1 MFRIANTLSFCFGIC
16 ICGRTPP
23 IPVFEYMSLPGTVK
37 VKALKIQFAGCRVV
51 APRPFLLP
59 PAAVLKRLLEF
70 PNVPIISLRQQMN
83 HYALFLLLCV
93 CVCGSATGACWSMRV
108 CVCVCVCVCGSVI
121 RNNQFL
127 L

>member
-1 MFRIANTLSFCFGIC
+1 MAFFTSLFVLVFTGIC
-16 ICGRTPP
+16 GKKKTIP
-23 IPVFEYMSLPGTVK
+23 IYALGTVTVK

-93 CVCGSATGACWSMRV
+93 VV
-108 CVCVCVCVCGSVI
+108 V
-121 RNNQFL
+121 
-127 L
+127 

>member
-1 MFRIANTLSFCFGIC
+1 MYGGGVRGDIIRMFRIANTLSFCFGKC

-23 IPVFEYMSLPGTVK
+23 IPVYMPLPGTVK
-37 VKALKIQFAGCRVV
+37 VKALKVQFTGCRVV

-93 CVCGSATGACWSMRV
+93 VV
-108 CVCVCVCVCGSVI
+108 V
-121 RNNQFL
+121 
-127 L
+127 